1 MKTHEHLWNP
11 LAAWRHGGMADG
23 NTYVGNVDLNP
34 ELVHEIELGLD

>member
-1 MKTHEHLWNP
+1 MEST
-11 LAAWRHGGMADG
+11 GGMADG